1 MGLSVCFFSK
11 WITFFF
17 DEIFFWSNEL
27 IQFEIKAF
35 ADTLHFTDAIFFLYC
50 LTHTSMNRLSFS
62 GYYPNEKQMVTIKQ
76 GCTLH
81 VAHFHAYFNR
91 PCLTIDI
98 KLSNI
103 IIIIILLIR
112 IDMDRCVFV
121 CVCIWWYIHI
131 SMQKVCVCVYRCAH
145 WQIMAFRFSIKSNCL
160 WKLPF
165 FAIIT
170 NEFFLYRILFLF

>member
-103 IIIIILLIR
+103 IIIILLIR
-112 IDMDRCVFV
+112 IDMDRYGSMCV
-121 CVCIWWYIHI
+121 Y
-131 SMQKVCVCVYRCAH
+131 VCVCVSVFDDIITLVCKRCACVSIYVH
-145 WQIMAFRFSIKSNCL
+145 IGKLWLFDSQSNQIAYENYHF
-160 WKLPF
+160 LP
-165 FAIIT
+165 
-170 NEFFLYRILFLF
+170 L